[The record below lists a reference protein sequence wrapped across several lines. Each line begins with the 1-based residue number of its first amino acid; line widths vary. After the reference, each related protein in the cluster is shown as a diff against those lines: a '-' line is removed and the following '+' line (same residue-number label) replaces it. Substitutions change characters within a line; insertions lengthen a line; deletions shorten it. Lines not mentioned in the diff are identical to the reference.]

1 MAEDRKQHYPS
12 ESRGYKTK
20 GYSYK
25 DRYIHDKM
33 CPECGGTSVYKDEWA
48 TRFSYKCMRRS
59 CRHQWFEDKIFPKKE
74 ESPVQT
80 PAEDSPEI
88 STTSE
93 KD

>member
-1 MAEDRKQHYPS
+1 MTENLRQHYPN

-48 TRFSYKCMRRS
+48 TRFSYECMRRS
-59 CRHQWFEDKIFPKKE
+59 CRFQWFEDKVFPKKE
-74 ESPVQT
+74 EL
-80 PAEDSPEI
+80 PEE
-88 STTSE
+88 STTQEASE
-93 KD
+93 D

>member
-1 MAEDRKQHYPS
+1 MAEEAKQHYGT

-48 TRFSYKCMRRS
+48 TRISYKCMRRS
-59 CRHQWFEDKIFPKKE
+59 CRKNWFEDKVFPKKE
-74 ESPVQT
+74 ETVPAASVQ
-80 PAEDSPEI
+80 PISQNDSL
-88 STTSE
+88 
-93 KD
+93 